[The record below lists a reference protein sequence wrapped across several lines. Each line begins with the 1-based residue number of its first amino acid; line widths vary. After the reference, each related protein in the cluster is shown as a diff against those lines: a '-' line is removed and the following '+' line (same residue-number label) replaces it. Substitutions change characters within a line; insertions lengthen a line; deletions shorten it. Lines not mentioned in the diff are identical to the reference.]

1 MSPNYRSHLKS
12 LFFSSFES
20 IFVVSLNYCR
30 FGFAGHLW
38 IQNSIVQSFE
48 HLEITEQ
55 QFTTWT
61 SNNCF
66 PFSIH
71 KFVSDIKLHQ
81 KKSLAWRQHT
91 LDIQWLELQVV
102 PSPLISTMHLSNN
115 QNQWNTSKN
124 KLCRL
129 VGVLR
134 LLVGVLRRFIFVSL
148 GFKIHAEK
156 MHPKD
161 ASFKW
166 SCVIQ
171 PNSLFDVHFTCYFG
185 NNHPNHWLW
194 KYYGIVVSYRR

>member
-1 MSPNYRSHLKS
+1 MSPNYRSQLKS

-30 FGFAGHLW
+30 FGFAGHLG

-102 PSPLISTMHLSNN
+102 PSPLISTFRIIKIHEKHPKKNYAFWSGFYAFWLGFYAVSFSFHWDSKFMPRRCIQKMHLLSEVAWSNR
-115 QNQWNTSKN
+115 TAY
-124 KLCRL
+124 LM
-129 VGVLR
+129 
-134 LLVGVLRRFIFVSL
+134 FIS
-148 GFKIHAEK
+148 HATLETITQII
-156 MHPKD
+156 D
-161 ASFKW
+161 YESIT
-166 SCVIQ
+166 V
-171 PNSLFDVHFTCYFG
+171 
-185 NNHPNHWLW
+185 
-194 KYYGIVVSYRR
+194 

>member
-1 MSPNYRSHLKS
+1 M
-12 LFFSSFES
+12 
-20 IFVVSLNYCR
+20 
-30 FGFAGHLW
+30 

-48 HLEITEQ
+48 QLEITEQ
-55 QFTTWT
+55 QRTTWT

-66 PFSIH
+66 HFLFINLFPTSSCTKRNLWRGDSTRLTFSGLNYRYFPAPWSPPCTFRIIKIH
-71 KFVSDIKLHQ
+71 EKHPQ
-81 KKSLAWRQHT
+81 KNYAVWS
-91 LDIQWLELQVV
+91 
-102 PSPLISTMHLSNN
+102 
-115 QNQWNTSKN
+115 
-124 KLCRL
+124 
-129 VGVLR
+129 GFLR

-185 NNHPNHWLW
+185 NNHPNHWTI
-194 KYYGIVVSYRR
+194 KSITV